1 MVRIGIGSW
10 TNIYGWTV
18 PYPCQSFSVV
28 VASYSYSY
36 ILQCSI
42 VTAHNQWNAVKNVK
56 LSFTSQWFKQKRL
69 SKYTW
74 LFGPWWKETVPISL
88 VFSLSICLDPV
99 SSLKVQPLPYA
110 CTNEMSP
117 AMAADD
123 TAVRSRDLTNF
134 RQVRLVLPS
143 GRKGTITPLVSPSQ
157 LKTATK
163 VPYCSCGEKC
173 DK

>member
-1 MVRIGIGSW
+1 MVRIGIRSY
-10 TNIYGWTV
+10 IRLDRI
-18 PYPCQSFSVV
+18 YPCRSFSVV

-36 ILQCSI
+36 ILQCSN

-74 LFGPWWKETVPISL
+74 LFGSWWKETVPISL

-99 SSLKVQPLPYA
+99 SSLKVQPLPHA
-110 CTNEMSP
+110 CTNETSP
-117 AMAADD
+117 AIAADD

-143 GRKGTITPLVSPSQ
+143 GRKGNHSFGLTITAEDSHQSAILLLWRKMWQVAS
-157 LKTATK
+157 
-163 VPYCSCGEKC
+163 
-173 DK
+173 